1 MIEKFLER
9 SIGVSAATI
18 FEIISTRYVGD
29 SSISEAKIVVDVFR
43 TLFSW
48 IMGRG
53 GLLQVSL
60 SFSTFIVICEIIG
73 GTLTLFSL
81 AIDSSD

>member
-1 MIEKFLER
+1 MWRAMTGFSWQAGFQGSLPGLSRSDLIEKFLER

-43 TLFSW
+43 TLF
-48 IMGRG
+48 
-53 GLLQVSL
+53 L
-60 SFSTFIVICEIIG
+60 
-73 GTLTLFSL
+73 
-81 AIDSSD
+81 